1 MTSGPAAQ
9 TPSTSSTTRTVS
21 STVEMQVTETAE
33 LVWSVA
39 VAQQEGPAGTNGPG
53 EPRLASEQL
62 TITVDG
68 SPVEVREIRVADG
81 GRLHVCTA
89 PPGRLRMSYAAE
101 VVGRAAP
108 ALVDPVDDIV
118 YRRPSRYAES
128 DELGPTA
135 WAEFSSLE
143 GKELLDAVSSWV
155 GTQLYYVSGS
165 SRPTDGA
172 TQTFLTRQ
180 GVCRDFAHLVIAML
194 RARNVP
200 ARLVAVYAPGLS
212 PMDFHAVVEAAID
225 GRWCAVDA
233 TTLAPRDTLVRIAT
247 GRDASDT
254 AFLTV
259 QSGRA
264 DLSTMR
270 VDATASP
277 ALPADD
283 LTRLVALG

>member
-1 MTSGPAAQ
+1 MSSPARTRAVR
-9 TPSTSSTTRTVS
+9 SS
-21 STVEMQVTETAE
+21 VEMDIREEAE

-39 VAQQEGPAGTNGPG
+39 VADGAG
-53 EPRLASEQL
+53 RSDEQL
-62 TITVDG
+62 SLTVDG
-68 SPVEVREIRVADG
+68 SPVAVREVAVADG

-89 PPGRLRMSYAAE
+89 PVGRLRLDYRATVTSS
-101 VVGRAAP
+101 AAP
-108 ALVDPVDDIV
+108 AEVDPVDDIV

-135 WAEFSSLE
+135 WAEFRDLE

-172 TQTFLTRQ
+172 TQTFLARQ

-200 ARLVAVYAPGLS
+200 ARLVSVYAPGLD

-225 GRWCAVDA
+225 GRWYAVDA
-233 TTLAPRDTLVRIAT
+233 TTLAPRGTLVRIAT

-264 DLSTMR
+264 DLVSMS

-277 ALPADD
+277 DLPGDD
-283 LTRLVALG
+283 LTSLVALG

>member
-1 MTSGPAAQ
+1 M
-9 TPSTSSTTRTVS
+9 STSHRTRSVS
-21 STVEMQVTETAE
+21 CQVELDVREQAE

-39 VAQQEGPAGTNGPG
+39 VAHGP
-53 EPRLASEQL
+53 ELSSEHL
-62 TITVDG
+62 SVTVDG
-68 SPVEVREIRVADG
+68 RPIELKELGVEDG

-89 PPGRLRMSYAAE
+89 PRGRLVLSYAAD
-101 VVGRAAP
+101 VSGPAAP
-108 ALVDPVDDIV
+108 ATVDTVDDIV

-135 WAEFSSLE
+135 WAEFSSLD
-143 GKELLDAVSSWV
+143 GKDLLDAVSSWV
-155 GTQLYYVSGS
+155 GTQLYYVGGS

-172 TQTFLTRQ
+172 AQTLLLRQ

-225 GRWCAVDA
+225 GQWRAVDA
-233 TTLAPRDTLVRIAT
+233 TALAPRETLVRIST

-264 DLSTMR
+264 DLVSVNVT
-270 VDATASP
+270 ATAEP
-277 ALPADD
+277 DLPRDN
-283 LTRLVALG
+283 LTSLVSLT

>member
-1 MTSGPAAQ
+1 MSHAF
-9 TPSTSSTTRTVS
+9 TRRSVS
-21 STVEMQVTETAE
+21 SRVELDVREEAE

-39 VAQQEGPAGTNGPG
+39 VAHGP
-53 EPRLASEQL
+53 ELASESL
-62 TITVDG
+62 SITVDG
-68 SPVEVREIRVADG
+68 NPVEVKELGVDDG

-89 PPGRLRMSYAAE
+89 PPGRLVLSYAAE
-101 VVGRAAP
+101 VSGLAEP
-108 ALVDPVDDIV
+108 ASVDPVDDIV

-135 WAEFSSLE
+135 WAEFSKLE

-172 TQTFLTRQ
+172 TQTLLLRK
-180 GVCRDFAHLVIAML
+180 GVCRDFAHVVIALL

-225 GRWCAVDA
+225 GQWRAVDA
-233 TTLAPRDTLVRIAT
+233 TTLAPRDSLVRIAT

-259 QSGRA
+259 QSGRT
-264 DLSTMR
+264 DLVS
-270 VDATASP
+270 VDVKATAEP
-277 ALPADD
+277 GLPKDD
-283 LTRLVALG
+283 LTSLVSLT

>member
-1 MTSGPAAQ
+1 M
-9 TPSTSSTTRTVS
+9 SSADARPRSVS
-21 STVEMQVTETAE
+21 SSVELDVREEAE

-39 VAQQEGPAGTNGPG
+39 VADGP
-53 EPRLASEQL
+53 ELASEQL

-68 SPVEVREIRVADG
+68 APVRVEEVRVDDG

-89 PPGRLRMSYAAE
+89 PPGRLRLSYAAE
-101 VVGRAAP
+101 VTGPGQP
-108 ALVDPVDDIV
+108 AVVDPVDDIV

-135 WAEFSSLE
+135 WGEFSQLK
-143 GKELLDAVSSWV
+143 GKALLDAVSSWV

-172 TQTFLTRQ
+172 TQTLLARQ
-180 GVCRDFAHLVIAML
+180 GVCRDFAHLVIALL

-225 GRWCAVDA
+225 GRWWAVDA
-233 TTLAPRDTLVRIAT
+233 TTLAPRSTLVRIAT

-264 DLSTMR
+264 DLVS
-270 VDATASP
+270 VQVNATTGP
-277 ALPADD
+277 TLPGDD
-283 LTRLVALG
+283 LTSLVALT

>member
-1 MTSGPAAQ
+1 MVSPESPATS
-9 TPSTSSTTRTVS
+9 RTVHAE
-21 STVEMQVTETAE
+21 VELDVREAAD
-33 LVWSVA
+33 LVWSLA
-39 VAQQEGPAGTNGPG
+39 VADGPERGAET
-53 EPRLASEQL
+53 LS
-62 TITVDG
+62 ITVDG
-68 SPVEVREIRVADG
+68 TPLEVEELHVADG
-81 GRLHVCTA
+81 GRLHVCRA
-89 PPGRLRMSYAAE
+89 PEGRLRLAYDAEVIGAAE
-101 VVGRAAP
+101 PAP
-108 ALVDPVDDIV
+108 VDPVDDIV

-135 WAEFSSLE
+135 WAEFSTLE

-165 SRPTDGA
+165 SRHTDGA
-172 TQTFLTRQ
+172 TQTLLARQ
-180 GVCRDFAHLVIAML
+180 GVCRDFAHLVIALL

-200 ARLVAVYAPGLS
+200 ARLVAVYAPGLT

-225 GRWCAVDA
+225 GRWYAVDA
-233 TTLAPRDTLVRIAT
+233 TTLAPRRTLVRIAT

-264 DLSTMR
+264 DLVRMR

-277 ALPADD
+277 NLPLDD
-283 LTRLVALG
+283 LTDLVPLT